1 MKHILIIFI
10 LLLSGCSTIEVS
22 HDYSQSANFT
32 KLKSFQW
39 LPKKLQTQP
48 KAADFEQKMP
58 FIAQRIK
65 HAIEEQMLK
74 KGLVVKDSNADAYIT
89 FQMIETKKTL
99 KQSKTRIGLGL
110 GSVFNYGFGSIGFD
124 LSPERETFQQSLLS
138 IDIQDKKKQLLWRGK
153 STSPV
158 KKHPSPE
165 ETTALINEIIEKLLT
180 QYPPK

>member
-1 MKHILIIFI
+1 MKLLTLILTLF
-10 LLLSGCSTIEVS
+10 LTGCSTIEVS
-22 HDYSQSANFT
+22 HDYNQSVSFT
-32 KLKSFQW
+32 KLKTFQW
-39 LPKKLQTQP
+39 LPEKMQTKP
-48 KAADFEQKMP
+48 KAANFELKNP

-65 HAIEEQMLK
+65 RAIEEQMLE

-99 KQSKTRIGLGL
+99 KQPKTRIGLGL

-158 KKHPSPE
+158 EKHPTPE
-165 ETTALINEIIEKLLT
+165 ETTELINEIIEKLLA